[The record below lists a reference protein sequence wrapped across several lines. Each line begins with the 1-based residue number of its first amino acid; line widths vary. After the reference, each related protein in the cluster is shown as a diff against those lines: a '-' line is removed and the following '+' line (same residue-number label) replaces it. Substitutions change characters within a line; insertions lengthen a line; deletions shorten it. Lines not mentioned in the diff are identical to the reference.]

1 MDNSIRI
8 GHIAL
13 SFHEASAR
21 EVAKV
26 LEAHGHQTSFK
37 SAPHEAAFQL
47 LKNGEIDLLTSAWL
61 PSSHEVY
68 LNPILDQVEKVTVL
82 YEPYCIWGVPDYVPE
97 KAIASVDDLLSE
109 PALTRMDRLIQGINP
124 GAGISRFSAEM
135 IHSYGLDKAGYE
147 FRPGTEAD
155 CFNRFED
162 AVAQERWVVIPLWHP
177 QFLHNRYTIR
187 ALKEPK
193 GLLGTQDE
201 ATLIVR
207 KDAKQKIGSAA
218 LSALSQLYIGN
229 KKLSALEDALRKQA
243 KN

>member
-21 EVAKV
+21 EVARV
-26 LEAHGHQTSFK
+26 LEAHGHQTHLK
-37 SAPHEAAFQL
+37 SAPHEAAFEL

-61 PSSHEVY
+61 PSSHGVY
-68 LNPILDQVEKVTVL
+68 LKPLLDQVEKVSVL
-82 YEPYCIWGVPDYVPE
+82 YEPYCIWGVPDYVPVD
-97 KAIASVDDLLSE
+97 AVASVDDLLKE
-109 PALTRMDRLIQGINP
+109 PALSRMDRLIQGINP

-135 IHSYGLDKAGYE
+135 IHAYSLDQADYK
-147 FRPGTEAD
+147 FRPGTEED
-155 CFNRFED
+155 CFNRFE
-162 AVAQERWVVIPLWHP
+162 ATVAEKRWVVIPLWHP
-177 QFLHNRYTIR
+177 QFLHNRYNIR
-187 ALKEPK
+187 ALTEPK

-207 KDAKQKIGSAA
+207 KAAKAKIGSAA
-218 LSALSQLYIGN
+218 LAELSQLYIGN
-229 KKLSALEDALRKQA
+229 KKLSALEDALRQQS